1 MRLLVNEGDTPTVI
15 FGPGDKRVAHSAD
28 EWVSVDE
35 VVDCARTLA
44 AWLVRE
50 LVA

>member
-1 MRLLVNEGDTPTVI
+1 VI
-15 FGPGDKRVAHSAD
+15 YGPGDKRIAHTAN
-28 EWVSVDE
+28 EWVSISE

-50 LVA
+50 LVLG

>member
-1 MRLLVNEGDTPTVI
+1 VI
-15 FGPGDKRVAHSAD
+15 FGPGDKLVAHAAD
-28 EWVSVDE
+28 EWVSTEE
-35 VVDCARTLA
+35 VVACARTLA

>member
-1 MRLLVNEGDTPTVI
+1 
-15 FGPGDKRVAHSAD
+15 
-28 EWVSVDE
+28 

-50 LVA
+50 LVPAVRQAAALS